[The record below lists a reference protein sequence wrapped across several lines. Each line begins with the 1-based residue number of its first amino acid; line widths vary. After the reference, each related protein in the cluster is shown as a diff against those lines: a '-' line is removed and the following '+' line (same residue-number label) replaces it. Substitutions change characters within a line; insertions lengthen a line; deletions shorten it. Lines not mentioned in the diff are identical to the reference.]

1 MGFIGFER
9 HASVVPRSSNPSWAD
24 FDKNFDLWLFL
35 VSTNPG
41 VEMFYEVKPWA
52 LILIGAAVVMSRTS
66 LAIPFAVLLIGLGA
80 FIMGMRFIY
89 RSERVTRARAASR
102 QRKNF

>member
-1 MGFIGFER
+1 MCSGPRTR
-9 HASVVPRSSNPSWAD
+9 HRAD
-24 FDKNFDLWLFL
+24 FDEGFDFWLFFTL
-35 VSTNPG
+35 TNPG
-41 VEMFYEVKPWA
+41 VEMFYEVKPLV